1 MTSVDQSDFFNTELT
16 EKERDL
22 YNRQFR
28 YAGWNQSIL
37 KRARVLI
44 AGVGGL
50 GCEIAKNLAM
60 VGIGHLDL
68 VDLDVIEHS
77 NLNRQFLFLEANIGA
92 PKATVAAEKLRA
104 INPTI
109 EVIGHH
115 SALERLDPDI
125 YRRADVI
132 IGGLDSV
139 QARQNLNAQAIRF
152 RKPLVD
158 GGVGGFHGHVYTI
171 LPYENACYECNPP
184 PSGPSDEMAACTV
197 VGVPRKRVHCVFKG
211 NMLFQET
218 FKRDPDPKKLDDV
231 EFVRKEANRLVHE
244 HEFLPEFSTGDVVK
258 ILDRHDPG
266 LITIN
271 AVISAVQSHEAIKL
285 VNWRAGNKALGEPM
299 KTYMIFNGMT
309 MKFYYLEKPRNP
321 ACPQCGDNV
330 KRVGIE
336 LATTDPCQKII
347 DMLVAMGFKASPD
360 MEPVL
365 TMNDFKGVRIID
377 PEKSVAENELRTYD
391 LITVAGFMSGEV
403 FITLKI
409 K

>member
-1 MTSVDQSDFFNTELT
+1 MDNFFSTDLT
-16 EKERDL
+16 EKEREL

-28 YAGWNQSIL
+28 YEGWNQSIL

-77 NLNRQFLFLEANIGA
+77 NLNRQFLFLEGNIGS

-109 EVIGHH
+109 TINGHH
-115 SALERLDPDI
+115 SSLERLNPEL
-125 YRRADVI
+125 YKKADVI

-139 QARQNLNAQAIRF
+139 QARLNLNAQAIRF
-152 RKPLVD
+152 RKPLID
-158 GGVGGFHGHVYTI
+158 GGVGGYHGHVYTI
-171 LPYENACYECNPP
+171 FPYENACYECHPH

-197 VGVPRKRVHCVFKG
+197 VGIPRKRVHCVFKG
-211 NMLFQET
+211 NMLFQDT
-218 FKRDPDPKKLDDV
+218 FKHDPDPKKLEDV
-231 EFVRKEANRLVHE
+231 EFVRKEANRLAHD
-244 HEFLPEFSTGDVVK
+244 HNFLPEFSTGDVVK
-258 ILDRHDPG
+258 ILDRHEPG

-271 AVISAVQSHEAIKL
+271 AVISAVQSHEAIKV
-285 VNWRAGNKALGEPM
+285 VNWKVGNKALGEPM
-299 KTYMIFNGMT
+299 HTYMIFNGMT
-309 MKFYYLEKPRNP
+309 MKFYYIEKPRNP
-321 ACPQCGDNV
+321 DCPQCGDNV

-336 LATTDPCQKII
+336 LGNGDRCQKII
-347 DMLVAMGFKASPD
+347 DMLLAMGFKASPD

-365 TMNDFKGVRIID
+365 TVSDFNGVRIVD
-377 PEKSVAENELRTYD
+377 PETSVAENELRTFD
-391 LITVAGFMSGEV
+391 LITVAGFVNGEV
-403 FITLKI
+403 FITVKI